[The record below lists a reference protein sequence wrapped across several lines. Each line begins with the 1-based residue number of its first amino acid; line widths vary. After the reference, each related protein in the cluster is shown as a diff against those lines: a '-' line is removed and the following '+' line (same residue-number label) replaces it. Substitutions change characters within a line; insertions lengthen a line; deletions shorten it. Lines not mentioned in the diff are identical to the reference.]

1 MNPFIS
7 IPRDRWAP
15 LATWQTRPLSEAE
28 VAQLAGVV
36 DHLDVPEIEA
46 VYLPLARLLRLHID
60 AAQALARE
68 QASFLGHPR
77 QKVPFLIGVAGSVA
91 VGKSTT
97 ARVLE
102 TLLGRERPTLT
113 VARVT
118 TDGFLFPNAELER
131 RGILRRKGFPESYDQ
146 RALLA
151 FVADLKSGKPA
162 VSCPI
167 YSHRDYDI
175 LTDERLV
182 LEQPD
187 VAIIE
192 GLNVLQTGQSS
203 VFVSDFFDFSVY
215 VDAHVDHL
223 RAWYLDRFERLR
235 RTAFQKPDDYFHRFA
250 DLTDDEARAVA
261 MSYWT
266 EINQV
271 NLEQNIL
278 KTRERADLIL
288 EKDADHTIS
297 EVRLRKT

>member
-1 MNPFIS
+1 MDPFIA
-7 IPRDRWAP
+7 IPRAAWAP
-15 LATWQTRPLSEAE
+15 LATWQTRPLSATE
-28 VAQLAGVV
+28 VQRLSGVV

-46 VYLPLARLLRLHID
+46 VYLPLARLLRLRID
-60 AAQALARE
+60 AARTLAR
-68 QASFLGHPR
+68 QTASFLGHER
-77 QKVPFLIGVAGSVA
+77 QRVPFLIGLAGSVA

-97 ARVLE
+97 ARVLQA
-102 TLLGRERPTLT
+102 LLERGRPELE

-118 TDGFLFPNAELER
+118 TDGFLYPNEELIR

-146 RALLA
+146 RALLR
-151 FVADLKSGKPA
+151 FVADLKSGSPS

-175 LTDERLV
+175 LPDERLV

-192 GLNVLQTGQSS
+192 GLNVLQTGQSA
-203 VFVSDFFDFSVY
+203 VFVSDYFDFSVY
-215 VDAHVDHL
+215 VDADVAHL
-223 RAWYLDRFERLR
+223 RDWYVARFERLR

-250 DLTDDEARAVA
+250 ELTDDEARAVA
-261 MSYWT
+261 LSYWDG
-266 EINQV
+266 INQV

-288 EKDADHTIS
+288 EKGADHTIR